1 MLRIGLRV
9 FAMTMVAA
17 LLLGGATGCKSK
29 KQEPLAPAFDD
40 SARGPE
46 TTSGD
51 GLPNIDLN
59 NLTPW
64 QKSTD
69 LEIVYFDYDSA
80 SLRPEALAALSRNA
94 DKMRTRPE
102 VVFQI
107 AGHCD
112 ERGTQ
117 EYNIALGERR
127 ALSVREHLI
136 QLGVSGDRI
145 LTISYGEEM
154 PAVSGSGESA
164 WSKNRRAEFFEARE
178 RS

>member
-17 LLLGGATGCKSK
+17 VLLGGTTGCKSK

-40 SARGPE
+40 SANRPE
-46 TTSGD
+46 QTSGD
-51 GLPNIDLN
+51 GLPNLDLSKLN
-59 NLTPW
+59 FE
-64 QKSTD
+64 KASD
-69 LEIVYFDYDSA
+69 LEVVYFDYDSFA
-80 SLRPEALAALSRNA
+80 LRPEALAALSRNA
-94 DKMRTRPE
+94 ERMRQRPE
-102 VVFQI
+102 YAFQI
-107 AGHCD
+107 QGHCD

-145 LTISYGEEM
+145 ITISFGEEV
-154 PAVSGSGESA
+154 PAVMGSGESA
-164 WSKNRRAEFFEARE
+164 WSKNRRAEFFQAIAQ
-178 RS
+178 